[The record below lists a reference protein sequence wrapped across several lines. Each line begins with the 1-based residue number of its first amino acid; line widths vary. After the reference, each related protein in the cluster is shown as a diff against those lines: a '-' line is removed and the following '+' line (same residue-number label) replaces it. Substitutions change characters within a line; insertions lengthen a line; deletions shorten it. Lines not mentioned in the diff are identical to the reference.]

1 MPYIEPCCIDR
12 QLPGLIKQSRA
23 GFCFFQTSGDVTLEK
38 LLGAVSHM
46 ASGAGG
52 HILIL
57 TVPEVDIPM
66 LRTLAYYFR
75 RGWTQALLL
84 LTREVQTALIE
95 SELAD
100 YLASVHYA
108 ADPLII
114 DGQLA
119 IKMQLLENAL
129 YKYAEYEGKI
139 EGIVKSDDVYGYRN
153 KCNLPIISYN
163 GKLVNALYKQGS
175 NHPCLITTCF
185 IHEESVEEIRR
196 KILDVLNRY
205 KLQAY
210 DRREKKGMR
219 QLIVRAFDKGAQA
232 VLVTGN
238 DTLKENVIA
247 DLKKIKGLKSLF
259 QGINTVRDPIR
270 MMPEKLRPLFGKEKI
285 EVKSL
290 NYELELSPQA
300 FFQLNHKQA
309 EQIYKDAAALIE
321 EKQKLIIEGYC
332 GIGTISL
339 AMHDKAEKIIGIEII
354 EKAIKDAKDN
364 AKKNKVENVEYRCG
378 DAAKEI
384 RKIVEKEKADVI
396 VVDPPRTGL
405 DDELLKTLLKS
416 KAKQIIYIS
425 CNPSTLG
432 KDLYILKKEYEIH
445 LVRGYDMFPNTPL
458 VETLVELVRR

>member
-1 MPYIEPCCIDR
+1 MKLEIVKAGINGEGIAFFKRKPVFIEGCFPDEVVDADLIDEGR
-12 QLPGLIKQSRA
+12 HYKGRLKTVLKKSPDRIRSVCSYADKCGACALMGLK
-23 GFCFFQTSGDVTLEK
+23 
-38 LLGAVSHM
+38 
-46 ASGAGG
+46 
-52 HILIL
+52 
-57 TVPEVDIPM
+57 
-66 LRTLAYYFR
+66 Y
-75 RGWTQALLL
+75 
-84 LTREVQTALIE
+84 
-95 SELAD
+95 
-100 YLASVHYA
+100 
-108 ADPLII
+108 

-309 EQIYKDAAALIE
+309 EQIYKDAAALIK

-364 AKKNKVENVEYRCG
+364 AKKNKVENVEFRCG

>member
-1 MPYIEPCCIDR
+1 MKLEIVKAGINGEGIAFFKRKPVFIEGCFPDEVVDADLIDEGR
-12 QLPGLIKQSRA
+12 HYKGRLKAILKKSPDRIRSVCSYADKCGACALMGLK
-23 GFCFFQTSGDVTLEK
+23 
-38 LLGAVSHM
+38 
-46 ASGAGG
+46 
-52 HILIL
+52 
-57 TVPEVDIPM
+57 
-66 LRTLAYYFR
+66 Y
-75 RGWTQALLL
+75 
-84 LTREVQTALIE
+84 
-95 SELAD
+95 
-100 YLASVHYA
+100 
-108 ADPLII
+108 

-129 YKYAEYEGKI
+129 YKYAEYDGKI

>member
-1 MPYIEPCCIDR
+1 MKLEIVKAGINGEGIAFFKRKPVFIEGCFPDEVVDADLIDEGR
-12 QLPGLIKQSRA
+12 HYKGRLKAVLKKSPERIKPVCSYADKCGACALMGLK
-23 GFCFFQTSGDVTLEK
+23 
-38 LLGAVSHM
+38 
-46 ASGAGG
+46 
-52 HILIL
+52 
-57 TVPEVDIPM
+57 
-66 LRTLAYYFR
+66 Y
-75 RGWTQALLL
+75 
-84 LTREVQTALIE
+84 
-95 SELAD
+95 
-100 YLASVHYA
+100 
-108 ADPLII
+108 

-153 KCNLPIISYN
+153 KCNLPIIDYN

-309 EQIYKDAAALIE
+309 EQIYKDAAALIK

-364 AKKNKVENVEYRCG
+364 AKINKVENVEFRCG

>member
-1 MPYIEPCCIDR
+1 MKLEIVKAGINGEGIAFFKRKPVFIEGCFPDEVVDADLIDEGR
-12 QLPGLIKQSRA
+12 HYKGRLKAVLKKSPDRIRPVCSYADKCGACALMGLKY
-23 GFCFFQTSGDVTLEK
+23 DE
-38 LLGAVSHM
+38 
-46 ASGAGG
+46 
-52 HILIL
+52 
-57 TVPEVDIPM
+57 
-66 LRTLAYYFR
+66 
-75 RGWTQALLL
+75 
-84 LTREVQTALIE
+84 
-95 SELAD
+95 
-100 YLASVHYA
+100 
-108 ADPLII
+108 
-114 DGQLA
+114 QLA

-309 EQIYKDAAALIE
+309 EQIYKDAAALIK
-321 EKQKLIIEGYC
+321 EKQKLVIEGYC

-364 AKKNKVENVEYRCG
+364 AKKNKVENVEFRCG

>member
-1 MPYIEPCCIDR
+1 MKLEIVKAGINGEGIAFFKRKPVFIEGCFPDEVVDADLIDEGR
-12 QLPGLIKQSRA
+12 HYKGRLKAILKKSPDRIRSVCSCADKCGACALMGLK
-23 GFCFFQTSGDVTLEK
+23 
-38 LLGAVSHM
+38 
-46 ASGAGG
+46 
-52 HILIL
+52 
-57 TVPEVDIPM
+57 
-66 LRTLAYYFR
+66 Y
-75 RGWTQALLL
+75 
-84 LTREVQTALIE
+84 
-95 SELAD
+95 
-100 YLASVHYA
+100 
-108 ADPLII
+108 

-153 KCNLPIISYN
+153 KCNLPIIDYN

-259 QGINTVRDPIR
+259 QGINTVRDPIK

-309 EQIYKDAAALIE
+309 EQIYKDAAALIK

-364 AKKNKVENVEYRCG
+364 AKKNKVENVEFRCG

-458 VETLVELVRR
+458 VETLVELIRR

>member
-1 MPYIEPCCIDR
+1 MKLEIVKAGINGEGIAFFKRKPVFIEGCFPDEVVDADLIDEGR
-12 QLPGLIKQSRA
+12 HYKGRLKAILKKSPDRIRSVCSYADKCGACALMGLKY
-23 GFCFFQTSGDVTLEK
+23 DE
-38 LLGAVSHM
+38 
-46 ASGAGG
+46 
-52 HILIL
+52 
-57 TVPEVDIPM
+57 
-66 LRTLAYYFR
+66 
-75 RGWTQALLL
+75 
-84 LTREVQTALIE
+84 
-95 SELAD
+95 
-100 YLASVHYA
+100 
-108 ADPLII
+108 
-114 DGQLA
+114 QLA

-129 YKYAEYEGKI
+129 YKYAEYDGKI

-364 AKKNKVENVEYRCG
+364 AKKNKVENVEFRCG

>member
-1 MPYIEPCCIDR
+1 MKLEIVKAGINGEGIAFFKRKPVFIEGCFPDEVVDADLIDEGR
-12 QLPGLIKQSRA
+12 HYKGRLKAILKKSQDRIRSVCSYADKCGACALMGLK
-23 GFCFFQTSGDVTLEK
+23 
-38 LLGAVSHM
+38 
-46 ASGAGG
+46 
-52 HILIL
+52 
-57 TVPEVDIPM
+57 
-66 LRTLAYYFR
+66 Y
-75 RGWTQALLL
+75 
-84 LTREVQTALIE
+84 
-95 SELAD
+95 
-100 YLASVHYA
+100 
-108 ADPLII
+108 

-139 EGIVKSDDVYGYRN
+139 EGIVRSDDVYGYRN
-153 KCNLPIISYN
+153 KCNLPIIDYN

-247 DLKKIKGLKSLF
+247 DLKKIKGLKSMF

-309 EQIYKDAAALIE
+309 EQIYKDAAALIK

-364 AKKNKVENVEYRCG
+364 AKKNKVENVEFRCG

>member
-1 MPYIEPCCIDR
+1 MKLEIVKAGINGEGIAFFKRKPVFIEGCFPDEVVDADLIDEGR
-12 QLPGLIKQSRA
+12 HYKGRLKAILKKSPDRIRPVCSYADKCGACALMGLK
-23 GFCFFQTSGDVTLEK
+23 
-38 LLGAVSHM
+38 
-46 ASGAGG
+46 
-52 HILIL
+52 
-57 TVPEVDIPM
+57 
-66 LRTLAYYFR
+66 Y
-75 RGWTQALLL
+75 
-84 LTREVQTALIE
+84 
-95 SELAD
+95 
-100 YLASVHYA
+100 
-108 ADPLII
+108 

-364 AKKNKVENVEYRCG
+364 AKKNKVENVEFRCG

-396 VVDPPRTGL
+396 AVDPPRTGL

>member
-1 MPYIEPCCIDR
+1 MKLEIVKAGINGEGIAFFKRKPVFIEGCFPDEVVDADLIDEGR
-12 QLPGLIKQSRA
+12 HYKGRLKAVLKKSPDRIRPVCSYADKCGACALMGLK
-23 GFCFFQTSGDVTLEK
+23 
-38 LLGAVSHM
+38 
-46 ASGAGG
+46 
-52 HILIL
+52 
-57 TVPEVDIPM
+57 
-66 LRTLAYYFR
+66 Y
-75 RGWTQALLL
+75 
-84 LTREVQTALIE
+84 
-95 SELAD
+95 
-100 YLASVHYA
+100 
-108 ADPLII
+108 

-153 KCNLPIISYN
+153 KCNLPIIDYN

-185 IHEESVEEIRR
+185 IHEESVEEMRR

-309 EQIYKDAAALIE
+309 EQIYKDAAALIK

-339 AMHDKAEKIIGIEII
+339 AMHDKAEKIVGIEII

-364 AKKNKVENVEYRCG
+364 AKKNKVENVEFRCG

-416 KAKQIIYIS
+416 KVKQIIYIS

>member
-1 MPYIEPCCIDR
+1 KRKPVFIEGCFPDEVVDADLIDEGR
-12 QLPGLIKQSRA
+12 HYKGRLKAILKKSPDRIRSVCSYADKCGACALMGLK
-23 GFCFFQTSGDVTLEK
+23 
-38 LLGAVSHM
+38 
-46 ASGAGG
+46 
-52 HILIL
+52 
-57 TVPEVDIPM
+57 
-66 LRTLAYYFR
+66 Y
-75 RGWTQALLL
+75 
-84 LTREVQTALIE
+84 
-95 SELAD
+95 
-100 YLASVHYA
+100 
-108 ADPLII
+108 

-153 KCNLPIISYN
+153 KCNLPIIDYN

-219 QLIVRAFDKGAQA
+219 HLIVRAFDKGAQA

-309 EQIYKDAAALIE
+309 EQIYKDAAALIK

-364 AKKNKVENVEYRCG
+364 AKKNKVENVEFRCG

>member
-1 MPYIEPCCIDR
+1 MKLEIVKAGINGEGIAFFKRKPVFIEGCFPDEVVDADLIDEGR
-12 QLPGLIKQSRA
+12 HYKGRLKAILKKSPDRIRPVCSYADKCGACALMGLK
-23 GFCFFQTSGDVTLEK
+23 
-38 LLGAVSHM
+38 
-46 ASGAGG
+46 
-52 HILIL
+52 
-57 TVPEVDIPM
+57 
-66 LRTLAYYFR
+66 Y
-75 RGWTQALLL
+75 
-84 LTREVQTALIE
+84 
-95 SELAD
+95 
-100 YLASVHYA
+100 
-108 ADPLII
+108 

-153 KCNLPIISYN
+153 KCNLPIIDYN

-247 DLKKIKGLKSLF
+247 DLKKIKELKSLF
-259 QGINTVRDPIR
+259 QGINAVRDPIR

-309 EQIYKDAAALIE
+309 EQIYKDAAALIK

-339 AMHDKAEKIIGIEII
+339 AMHDKAEKIISIEII

-364 AKKNKVENVEYRCG
+364 AKKNKVENVEFRCG

>member
-1 MPYIEPCCIDR
+1 MKLEIVKAGINGEGIAFFKRKPVFIEGCFPDEVVDADLIDEGR
-12 QLPGLIKQSRA
+12 HYKGRLKAILKKSPDRIRSVCSYADKCGACALMELKY
-23 GFCFFQTSGDVTLEK
+23 EK
-38 LLGAVSHM
+38 
-46 ASGAGG
+46 
-52 HILIL
+52 
-57 TVPEVDIPM
+57 
-66 LRTLAYYFR
+66 
-75 RGWTQALLL
+75 
-84 LTREVQTALIE
+84 
-95 SELAD
+95 
-100 YLASVHYA
+100 
-108 ADPLII
+108 
-114 DGQLA
+114 QLA

-153 KCNLPIISYN
+153 KCNLPIIDYK

-175 NHPCLITTCF
+175 NHPCLLITTCF

-247 DLKKIKGLKSLF
+247 DLKKIKGLKSMF

-309 EQIYKDAAALIE
+309 EQIYKDAAALIK

-364 AKKNKVENVEYRCG
+364 AKKNKVENVEFRCG

>member
-1 MPYIEPCCIDR
+1 MKLEIVKAGINGEGIAFFKRKPVFIEGCFPDEVVDADLIDEGR
-12 QLPGLIKQSRA
+12 HYKGRLKAVLKKSPDRIRSVCSYADKCGACALMGLK
-23 GFCFFQTSGDVTLEK
+23 
-38 LLGAVSHM
+38 
-46 ASGAGG
+46 
-52 HILIL
+52 
-57 TVPEVDIPM
+57 
-66 LRTLAYYFR
+66 Y
-75 RGWTQALLL
+75 
-84 LTREVQTALIE
+84 
-95 SELAD
+95 
-100 YLASVHYA
+100 
-108 ADPLII
+108 

-416 KAKQIIYIS
+416 KAKQIIYIA

>member
-1 MPYIEPCCIDR
+1 MKLEIVKAGINGEGIAFFKRKPVFIEGCFPDEVVDADLIDEGR
-12 QLPGLIKQSRA
+12 HYKGRLKAVLKKSPERIKPVCSYADKCGACALMGLK
-23 GFCFFQTSGDVTLEK
+23 
-38 LLGAVSHM
+38 
-46 ASGAGG
+46 
-52 HILIL
+52 
-57 TVPEVDIPM
+57 
-66 LRTLAYYFR
+66 Y
-75 RGWTQALLL
+75 
-84 LTREVQTALIE
+84 
-95 SELAD
+95 
-100 YLASVHYA
+100 
-108 ADPLII
+108 

-139 EGIVKSDDVYGYRN
+139 EGIVRSDDVYGYRN
-153 KCNLPIISYN
+153 KCNLPIIDYN

-247 DLKKIKGLKSLF
+247 DLKKIKGLKSMF

-309 EQIYKDAAALIE
+309 EQIYKDAAALIK

-364 AKKNKVENVEYRCG
+364 AKINKVENVEFRCG

>member
-1 MPYIEPCCIDR
+1 MKLEIVKAGINGEGIAFFKRKPVFIEGCFPDEVVDADLIDEGR
-12 QLPGLIKQSRA
+12 HYKGRLKAILKKSPDRIRPVCSYADKCGACALMGLK
-23 GFCFFQTSGDVTLEK
+23 
-38 LLGAVSHM
+38 
-46 ASGAGG
+46 
-52 HILIL
+52 
-57 TVPEVDIPM
+57 
-66 LRTLAYYFR
+66 Y
-75 RGWTQALLL
+75 
-84 LTREVQTALIE
+84 
-95 SELAD
+95 
-100 YLASVHYA
+100 
-108 ADPLII
+108 

-129 YKYAEYEGKI
+129 YKYAEYDGKI

-309 EQIYKDAAALIE
+309 EQIYKDAAALIK
-321 EKQKLIIEGYC
+321 EKQKLVIEGYC

-364 AKKNKVENVEYRCG
+364 AKKNKVENVEFRCG

>member
-1 MPYIEPCCIDR
+1 MKLEIVKAGINGEGIAFFKRKPVFIEGCFPDEVVDADLIDEGR
-12 QLPGLIKQSRA
+12 HYKGRLKAILKKSQDRIRSVCSYADKCGACALMGLK
-23 GFCFFQTSGDVTLEK
+23 
-38 LLGAVSHM
+38 
-46 ASGAGG
+46 
-52 HILIL
+52 
-57 TVPEVDIPM
+57 
-66 LRTLAYYFR
+66 Y
-75 RGWTQALLL
+75 
-84 LTREVQTALIE
+84 
-95 SELAD
+95 
-100 YLASVHYA
+100 
-108 ADPLII
+108 

-139 EGIVKSDDVYGYRN
+139 EGIVRSDDVYGYRN
-153 KCNLPIISYN
+153 KCNLPIIDYN

-309 EQIYKDAAALIE
+309 EQIYKDAAALIK

-364 AKKNKVENVEYRCG
+364 AKKNKVENVEFRCG

>member
-1 MPYIEPCCIDR
+1 MKLEIVKAGINGEGIAFFKRKPVFIEGCFPDEVVDADLIDEGR
-12 QLPGLIKQSRA
+12 HYKGRLKAVLKKSPDRIRSVCSYADKCGACALMGLK
-23 GFCFFQTSGDVTLEK
+23 
-38 LLGAVSHM
+38 
-46 ASGAGG
+46 
-52 HILIL
+52 
-57 TVPEVDIPM
+57 
-66 LRTLAYYFR
+66 Y
-75 RGWTQALLL
+75 
-84 LTREVQTALIE
+84 
-95 SELAD
+95 
-100 YLASVHYA
+100 
-108 ADPLII
+108 

-153 KCNLPIISYN
+153 KCNLPIIDYN

-309 EQIYKDAAALIE
+309 EQIYKDAAALIK
-321 EKQKLIIEGYC
+321 EKQKLVIEGYC

-364 AKKNKVENVEYRCG
+364 AKKNKVENVEFRCG

>member
-1 MPYIEPCCIDR
+1 MKLEIVKAGINGEGIAFFKRKPVFIEGCFPDEVVDADLIDEGR
-12 QLPGLIKQSRA
+12 HYKGRLKAILKKSPDRIRPVCSYADKCGACALMGLK
-23 GFCFFQTSGDVTLEK
+23 
-38 LLGAVSHM
+38 
-46 ASGAGG
+46 
-52 HILIL
+52 
-57 TVPEVDIPM
+57 
-66 LRTLAYYFR
+66 Y
-75 RGWTQALLL
+75 
-84 LTREVQTALIE
+84 
-95 SELAD
+95 
-100 YLASVHYA
+100 
-108 ADPLII
+108 

-247 DLKKIKGLKSLF
+247 DLKKIKGHKSLF

>member
-1 MPYIEPCCIDR
+1 MKLEIVKAGINGEGIAFFKRKPVFIEGCFPDEVVDADLIDEGR
-12 QLPGLIKQSRA
+12 HYKGRLKAILKKSPDRIRSVCSYADKCGACALMGLK
-23 GFCFFQTSGDVTLEK
+23 
-38 LLGAVSHM
+38 
-46 ASGAGG
+46 
-52 HILIL
+52 
-57 TVPEVDIPM
+57 
-66 LRTLAYYFR
+66 Y
-75 RGWTQALLL
+75 
-84 LTREVQTALIE
+84 
-95 SELAD
+95 
-100 YLASVHYA
+100 
-108 ADPLII
+108 

-153 KCNLPIISYN
+153 KCNLPIIDYN

-219 QLIVRAFDKGAQA
+219 HLIVRAFDKGAQA

-309 EQIYKDAAALIE
+309 EQIYKDAAALIK

-364 AKKNKVENVEYRCG
+364 AKKNKVENVEFRCG

>member
-1 MPYIEPCCIDR
+1 MKLEIVKAGINGEGIAFFKRKPVFIEGCFPDEVVDADLIDEGR
-12 QLPGLIKQSRA
+12 HYKGRLKAVLKKSPDRIRSVCSYADKCGACALMGLK
-23 GFCFFQTSGDVTLEK
+23 
-38 LLGAVSHM
+38 
-46 ASGAGG
+46 
-52 HILIL
+52 
-57 TVPEVDIPM
+57 
-66 LRTLAYYFR
+66 Y
-75 RGWTQALLL
+75 
-84 LTREVQTALIE
+84 
-95 SELAD
+95 
-100 YLASVHYA
+100 
-108 ADPLII
+108 

-139 EGIVKSDDVYGYRN
+139 EGIVRSDDVYGYRN
-153 KCNLPIISYN
+153 KCNLPIIDYN

-309 EQIYKDAAALIE
+309 EQIYKDAAALIK

-339 AMHDKAEKIIGIEII
+339 AMHDKAEKIVGIEII

-364 AKKNKVENVEYRCG
+364 AKKNKVENVEFRCG

-425 CNPSTLG
+425 CNPVTLA
-432 KDLYILKKEYEIH
+432 KNIRTLKKTYELRTVIPFDLFPQTPH
-445 LVRGYDMFPNTPL
+445 VESITVMTRRGVKGL
-458 VETLVELVRR
+458 

>member
-1 MPYIEPCCIDR
+1 MKLEIVKAGINGEGIAFFKRKPVFIEGCFPDEVVDADLIDEGR
-12 QLPGLIKQSRA
+12 HYKGRLKAVLKKSPDRIRPVCSYADKCGACALMGLK
-23 GFCFFQTSGDVTLEK
+23 
-38 LLGAVSHM
+38 
-46 ASGAGG
+46 
-52 HILIL
+52 
-57 TVPEVDIPM
+57 
-66 LRTLAYYFR
+66 Y
-75 RGWTQALLL
+75 
-84 LTREVQTALIE
+84 
-95 SELAD
+95 
-100 YLASVHYA
+100 
-108 ADPLII
+108 

-153 KCNLPIISYN
+153 KCNLPIIDYN

-309 EQIYKDAAALIE
+309 EQIYKDAAALIK

-364 AKKNKVENVEYRCG
+364 AKKNKVENVEFRCG

>member
-1 MPYIEPCCIDR
+1 MKLEIVKAGINGEGIAFFKRKPVFIEGCFPDEVVDADLIDEGR
-12 QLPGLIKQSRA
+12 HYKGRLKAVLKKSPDRIRSVCSYADKCGACALMGLK
-23 GFCFFQTSGDVTLEK
+23 
-38 LLGAVSHM
+38 
-46 ASGAGG
+46 
-52 HILIL
+52 
-57 TVPEVDIPM
+57 
-66 LRTLAYYFR
+66 Y
-75 RGWTQALLL
+75 
-84 LTREVQTALIE
+84 
-95 SELAD
+95 
-100 YLASVHYA
+100 
-108 ADPLII
+108 

-153 KCNLPIISYN
+153 KCNLPIIDYN

-309 EQIYKDAAALIE
+309 EQIYKDAAALIK
-321 EKQKLIIEGYC
+321 EKQKLVIEGYC

>member
-1 MPYIEPCCIDR
+1 MKLEIVKAGINGEGIAFFKRKPVFIEGCFPDEVVDADLIDEGR
-12 QLPGLIKQSRA
+12 HYKGRLKAILKKSPDRIRSVCSYADKCGACALMGLK
-23 GFCFFQTSGDVTLEK
+23 
-38 LLGAVSHM
+38 
-46 ASGAGG
+46 
-52 HILIL
+52 
-57 TVPEVDIPM
+57 
-66 LRTLAYYFR
+66 Y
-75 RGWTQALLL
+75 
-84 LTREVQTALIE
+84 
-95 SELAD
+95 
-100 YLASVHYA
+100 
-108 ADPLII
+108 

-139 EGIVKSDDVYGYRN
+139 EGIVRSDDVYGYRN
-153 KCNLPIISYN
+153 KCNLPIIDYN

-247 DLKKIKGLKSLF
+247 DLKKIKGLKSMF

-309 EQIYKDAAALIE
+309 EQIYKDAAALIK

-364 AKKNKVENVEYRCG
+364 AKKNKVENVEFRCG

>member
-1 MPYIEPCCIDR
+1 MKLEIVKAGINGEGIAFFKRKPVFIEGCFPDEVVDADLIDEGR
-12 QLPGLIKQSRA
+12 HYKGRLKAVLKKSPDRIRSVCSYADKCGACALMGLK
-23 GFCFFQTSGDVTLEK
+23 
-38 LLGAVSHM
+38 
-46 ASGAGG
+46 
-52 HILIL
+52 
-57 TVPEVDIPM
+57 
-66 LRTLAYYFR
+66 Y
-75 RGWTQALLL
+75 
-84 LTREVQTALIE
+84 
-95 SELAD
+95 
-100 YLASVHYA
+100 
-108 ADPLII
+108 

-139 EGIVKSDDVYGYRN
+139 EGIVRSDDVYGYRN
-153 KCNLPIISYN
+153 KCNLPIIDYN

-309 EQIYKDAAALIE
+309 EQIYKDAAALIK

-364 AKKNKVENVEYRCG
+364 AKKNKVENVEFRCG

>member
-1 MPYIEPCCIDR
+1 MKLEIVKAGINGEGIAFFKRKPVFIEGCFPDEVVDADLIDEGR
-12 QLPGLIKQSRA
+12 HYKGRLKAVLKKSPERIKPVCSYADKCGACALMGLK
-23 GFCFFQTSGDVTLEK
+23 
-38 LLGAVSHM
+38 
-46 ASGAGG
+46 
-52 HILIL
+52 
-57 TVPEVDIPM
+57 
-66 LRTLAYYFR
+66 Y
-75 RGWTQALLL
+75 
-84 LTREVQTALIE
+84 
-95 SELAD
+95 
-100 YLASVHYA
+100 
-108 ADPLII
+108 

-153 KCNLPIISYN
+153 KCNLPIIDYN

-309 EQIYKDAAALIE
+309 EQIYKDAAALIK

-364 AKKNKVENVEYRCG
+364 AKKNKVENVEFRCG

-432 KDLYILKKEYEIH
+432 NDLYILKKEYEIH

>member
-1 MPYIEPCCIDR
+1 MKLEIVKAGINGEGIAFFKRKPVFIEGCFPDEVVDADLIDEGR
-12 QLPGLIKQSRA
+12 HYKGRLKAVLKKSPDRIRSVCSYADKCGACALMGLK
-23 GFCFFQTSGDVTLEK
+23 
-38 LLGAVSHM
+38 
-46 ASGAGG
+46 
-52 HILIL
+52 
-57 TVPEVDIPM
+57 
-66 LRTLAYYFR
+66 Y
-75 RGWTQALLL
+75 
-84 LTREVQTALIE
+84 
-95 SELAD
+95 
-100 YLASVHYA
+100 
-108 ADPLII
+108 

-139 EGIVKSDDVYGYRN
+139 EGIVRSDDVYGYRN
-153 KCNLPIISYN
+153 KCNLPIINYN

>member
-1 MPYIEPCCIDR
+1 MKLEIVKAGINGEGIAFFKRKPVFIEGCFPDEVVDADLIDEGR
-12 QLPGLIKQSRA
+12 HYKGRLKAVLKKSPDRIRSVCSYADKCGACALMGLK
-23 GFCFFQTSGDVTLEK
+23 
-38 LLGAVSHM
+38 
-46 ASGAGG
+46 
-52 HILIL
+52 
-57 TVPEVDIPM
+57 
-66 LRTLAYYFR
+66 Y
-75 RGWTQALLL
+75 
-84 LTREVQTALIE
+84 
-95 SELAD
+95 
-100 YLASVHYA
+100 
-108 ADPLII
+108 

-364 AKKNKVENVEYRCG
+364 AKKNKVENVEFRCG

-384 RKIVEKEKADVI
+384 RKKNEKEKADVI

>member
-1 MPYIEPCCIDR
+1 MKLEIVKAGINGEGIAFFKRKPVFIEGCFPDEVVDADLIDEGR
-12 QLPGLIKQSRA
+12 HYKGRLKAILKKSPDRIRPVCSYADKCGACALMGLK
-23 GFCFFQTSGDVTLEK
+23 
-38 LLGAVSHM
+38 
-46 ASGAGG
+46 
-52 HILIL
+52 
-57 TVPEVDIPM
+57 
-66 LRTLAYYFR
+66 Y
-75 RGWTQALLL
+75 
-84 LTREVQTALIE
+84 
-95 SELAD
+95 
-100 YLASVHYA
+100 
-108 ADPLII
+108 

-153 KCNLPIISYN
+153 KCNLPIIDYN

-247 DLKKIKGLKSLF
+247 DLKKIKELKSLF
-259 QGINTVRDPIR
+259 QGISTVRDPIR

-309 EQIYKDAAALIE
+309 EQIYKDAAALIK

-364 AKKNKVENVEYRCG
+364 AKKNKVENVEFRCG

-458 VETLVELVRR
+458 VETLVELVQR

>member
-1 MPYIEPCCIDR
+1 MKLEIVKAGINGEGIAFFKRKPVFIEGCFPDEVVDADLIDEGR
-12 QLPGLIKQSRA
+12 HYNGRLKAVLKKSPERIKPVCSYADKCGACALMGLK
-23 GFCFFQTSGDVTLEK
+23 
-38 LLGAVSHM
+38 
-46 ASGAGG
+46 
-52 HILIL
+52 
-57 TVPEVDIPM
+57 
-66 LRTLAYYFR
+66 Y
-75 RGWTQALLL
+75 
-84 LTREVQTALIE
+84 
-95 SELAD
+95 
-100 YLASVHYA
+100 
-108 ADPLII
+108 

-153 KCNLPIISYN
+153 KCNLPIIDYN

-309 EQIYKDAAALIE
+309 EQIYQDAAALIK

-364 AKKNKVENVEYRCG
+364 AKKNKVENVEFRCG

>member
-1 MPYIEPCCIDR
+1 MKLEIVKAGINGEGIAFFKRKPVFIEGCFPDEVVDADLIDEGR
-12 QLPGLIKQSRA
+12 HYKGRLKAILKKSPDRIRPVCSYADKCGACALMGLK
-23 GFCFFQTSGDVTLEK
+23 
-38 LLGAVSHM
+38 
-46 ASGAGG
+46 
-52 HILIL
+52 
-57 TVPEVDIPM
+57 
-66 LRTLAYYFR
+66 Y
-75 RGWTQALLL
+75 
-84 LTREVQTALIE
+84 
-95 SELAD
+95 
-100 YLASVHYA
+100 
-108 ADPLII
+108 

-153 KCNLPIISYN
+153 KCNLPIIDYN

-247 DLKKIKGLKSLF
+247 DLKKIKGLKSMF

-309 EQIYKDAAALIE
+309 EQIYKDAAALIK

-364 AKKNKVENVEYRCG
+364 AKKNKVENVEFRCG

-458 VETLVELVRR
+458 VETLVELIRR

>member
-1 MPYIEPCCIDR
+1 MKLEIVKAGINGEGIAFFKRKPVFIEGCFPDEVVDADLIDEGR
-12 QLPGLIKQSRA
+12 HYKGRLKAILKKSPDRIRPVCSYADKCGACALMGLK
-23 GFCFFQTSGDVTLEK
+23 
-38 LLGAVSHM
+38 
-46 ASGAGG
+46 
-52 HILIL
+52 
-57 TVPEVDIPM
+57 
-66 LRTLAYYFR
+66 Y
-75 RGWTQALLL
+75 
-84 LTREVQTALIE
+84 
-95 SELAD
+95 
-100 YLASVHYA
+100 
-108 ADPLII
+108 

-153 KCNLPIISYN
+153 KCNLPIIDYN

-247 DLKKIKGLKSLF
+247 DLKKIKGLKSMF

-309 EQIYKDAAALIE
+309 EQIYKDAAALIK

-364 AKKNKVENVEYRCG
+364 AKKNKVENVEFRYG

-458 VETLVELVRR
+458 VETLVELIRR

>member
-1 MPYIEPCCIDR
+1 MKLEIVKAGINGEGIAFFKRKPVFIEGCFPDEVVDADLIDEGR
-12 QLPGLIKQSRA
+12 HYKGRLKAILKKSPDRIRSVCSYADKCGACALMGLK
-23 GFCFFQTSGDVTLEK
+23 
-38 LLGAVSHM
+38 
-46 ASGAGG
+46 
-52 HILIL
+52 
-57 TVPEVDIPM
+57 
-66 LRTLAYYFR
+66 Y
-75 RGWTQALLL
+75 
-84 LTREVQTALIE
+84 
-95 SELAD
+95 
-100 YLASVHYA
+100 
-108 ADPLII
+108 

-309 EQIYKDAAALIE
+309 EQIYKDAAALIK
-321 EKQKLIIEGYC
+321 EKQKLVIEGYC

-364 AKKNKVENVEYRCG
+364 AKKNKVENVEFRCG

>member
-1 MPYIEPCCIDR
+1 MKLEIVKAGINGEGIAFFKRKPVFIEGCFPDEVVDADLIDEGR
-12 QLPGLIKQSRA
+12 HYKGRLKAILKKSPDRIWSVCSYADKCGACALMGLK
-23 GFCFFQTSGDVTLEK
+23 
-38 LLGAVSHM
+38 
-46 ASGAGG
+46 
-52 HILIL
+52 
-57 TVPEVDIPM
+57 
-66 LRTLAYYFR
+66 Y
-75 RGWTQALLL
+75 
-84 LTREVQTALIE
+84 
-95 SELAD
+95 
-100 YLASVHYA
+100 
-108 ADPLII
+108 

>member
-1 MPYIEPCCIDR
+1 MKLEIVKAGINGEGIAFFKRKPVFIEGCFPDEVVDADLIDEGR
-12 QLPGLIKQSRA
+12 HYKGRLKAILKKSPDRIRPVCSYADKCGACALMGLK
-23 GFCFFQTSGDVTLEK
+23 
-38 LLGAVSHM
+38 
-46 ASGAGG
+46 
-52 HILIL
+52 
-57 TVPEVDIPM
+57 
-66 LRTLAYYFR
+66 Y
-75 RGWTQALLL
+75 
-84 LTREVQTALIE
+84 
-95 SELAD
+95 
-100 YLASVHYA
+100 
-108 ADPLII
+108 

-139 EGIVKSDDVYGYRN
+139 EGIVRSDDVYGYRN
-153 KCNLPIISYN
+153 KCNLPIIDYN

-247 DLKKIKGLKSLF
+247 DLKKIKGLKSMF

-309 EQIYKDAAALIE
+309 EQIYKDAAALIK

-364 AKKNKVENVEYRCG
+364 AKKNKVENVEFRCG

-396 VVDPPRTGL
+396 VIDPPRTGL

>member
-1 MPYIEPCCIDR
+1 MKLEIVKAGINGEGIAFFKRKPVFIEGCFPDEVVDADLIDEGR
-12 QLPGLIKQSRA
+12 HYKGRLKAILKKSPNRIRPVCSYADKCGACALMGLK
-23 GFCFFQTSGDVTLEK
+23 
-38 LLGAVSHM
+38 
-46 ASGAGG
+46 
-52 HILIL
+52 
-57 TVPEVDIPM
+57 
-66 LRTLAYYFR
+66 Y
-75 RGWTQALLL
+75 
-84 LTREVQTALIE
+84 
-95 SELAD
+95 
-100 YLASVHYA
+100 
-108 ADPLII
+108 

-153 KCNLPIISYN
+153 KCNLPIIDYN

-309 EQIYKDAAALIE
+309 EQIYKDAAALIK

-364 AKKNKVENVEYRCG
+364 AKINKVENVEFRCG

>member
-1 MPYIEPCCIDR
+1 MKLEIVKAGINGEGIAFFKRKPVFIEGCFPDEVVDADLIDEGR
-12 QLPGLIKQSRA
+12 HYKGRLKAILKKSPDRIRSVCSYADKCGACALMGLK
-23 GFCFFQTSGDVTLEK
+23 
-38 LLGAVSHM
+38 
-46 ASGAGG
+46 
-52 HILIL
+52 
-57 TVPEVDIPM
+57 
-66 LRTLAYYFR
+66 Y
-75 RGWTQALLL
+75 
-84 LTREVQTALIE
+84 
-95 SELAD
+95 
-100 YLASVHYA
+100 
-108 ADPLII
+108 

-153 KCNLPIISYN
+153 KCNLPIIDYN

-175 NHPCLITTCF
+175 NHPCLIATCF

-259 QGINTVRDPIR
+259 QGINTVRDPIK

-309 EQIYKDAAALIE
+309 EQIYKDAAALIK

-354 EKAIKDAKDN
+354 DKAIKDAKDN
-364 AKKNKVENVEYRCG
+364 AKKNKVENVEFRCG

>member
-1 MPYIEPCCIDR
+1 MKLEIVKAGINGEGIAFFKRKPVFIEGCFPDEVVDADLIDEGR
-12 QLPGLIKQSRA
+12 HYKGRLKAILKKSPDRIRPVCSYADKCGACALMGLK
-23 GFCFFQTSGDVTLEK
+23 
-38 LLGAVSHM
+38 
-46 ASGAGG
+46 
-52 HILIL
+52 
-57 TVPEVDIPM
+57 
-66 LRTLAYYFR
+66 Y
-75 RGWTQALLL
+75 
-84 LTREVQTALIE
+84 
-95 SELAD
+95 
-100 YLASVHYA
+100 
-108 ADPLII
+108 

-139 EGIVKSDDVYGYRN
+139 EGIVRSDDVYGYRN
-153 KCNLPIISYN
+153 KCNLPIIDYN

-247 DLKKIKGLKSLF
+247 DLKKIKGLKSMF

-309 EQIYKDAAALIE
+309 EQIYKDAAALIK

-364 AKKNKVENVEYRCG
+364 AKKNKVENVEFRCG

>member
-1 MPYIEPCCIDR
+1 MKLEIVKAGINGEGIAFFKRKPVFIEGCFPDEVVDADLIDEGR
-12 QLPGLIKQSRA
+12 HYKGRLKAILKKSPDRIRPVCSYADKCGACALMGLK
-23 GFCFFQTSGDVTLEK
+23 
-38 LLGAVSHM
+38 
-46 ASGAGG
+46 
-52 HILIL
+52 
-57 TVPEVDIPM
+57 
-66 LRTLAYYFR
+66 Y
-75 RGWTQALLL
+75 
-84 LTREVQTALIE
+84 
-95 SELAD
+95 
-100 YLASVHYA
+100 
-108 ADPLII
+108 

-153 KCNLPIISYN
+153 KCNLPIIDYN
-163 GKLVNALYKQGS
+163 AKLVNALYKQGS

-309 EQIYKDAAALIE
+309 EQIYKDAAALIK

-364 AKKNKVENVEYRCG
+364 AKKNKVENVEFRCG